1 MSIIETAADK
11 AVEFI
16 REALALITG
25 GEDPA
30 VAVETAKAQVGVTDD
45 ELRSADTGDVL
56 QGLCDAPGASP
67 LWAGYF
73 DAVQN
78 SYNGNG
84 NVVVQGG
91 GNSSSGGSSG
101 GSSGSGGTTTTAA
114 AATSPAEQIVYNYNS
129 YEQTINDQDTIFSG
143 NFAGDISVDQSQTD
157 IEGDGNVVTHG
168 DGDTNAVTGDG
179 SSGAQSHGGDAQ
191 SNSGDDAVQN
201 SGLIVGDTNTG
212 DDVAQVDGGAD
223 GAGFNFG
230 SGDQVVSSGNQVHGD
245 GIAGVTFG
253 DATTVS
259 HNDAGEGG
267 AVSGTGDASGHNTDS
282 HNTDSHNTDSHN
294 TDSHNTDS
302 HNTDSH
308 NTDVDVDVHQTD
320 VDIDAESGHHGGG
333 SHDGGHDGGH
343 DGSHI
348 PTASDPGHGA
358 PSSGHGGT
366 PDHSATAGH
375 EFADA

>member
-1 MSIIETAADK
+1 MSIIETATDK

-30 VAVETAKAQVGVTDD
+30 VAVETAKLQVGVTDD

-56 QGLCDAPGASP
+56 QGLCEAPGASP

-84 NVVVQGG
+84 NYVVQGG
-91 GNSSSGGSSG
+91 GNSSGGSSG
-101 GSSGSGGTTTTAA
+101 GSTGSATTTTAA
-114 AATSPAEQIVYNYNS
+114 AATTPAEQIVYNYNS
-129 YEQTINDQDTIFSG
+129 YEQTINDQDNIFSG

-168 DGDTNAVTGDG
+168 DGDTNAVTGDH

-191 SNSGDDAVQN
+191 SSSGDGAVQN
-201 SGLIVGDTNTG
+201 TGLIIGDTNTG
-212 DDVAQVDGGAD
+212 DNVAQVDGGAD

-230 SGDQVVSSGNQVHGD
+230 SGDQVVSSGNDVYGD

-253 DATTVS
+253 DATNVS
-259 HNDAGEGG
+259 HNDASEGG

-294 TDSHNTDS
+294 TD
-302 HNTDSH
+302 
-308 NTDVDVDVHQTD
+308 VDVTTVDVE
-320 VDIDAESGHHGGG
+320 VEAGH
-333 SHDGGHDGGH
+333 HDGGHDGGQDGGH
-343 DGSHI
+343 DGGHI
-348 PTASDPGHGA
+348 PVATDHHVHSDHAGGHSGTADHG
-358 PSSGHGGT
+358 S
-366 PDHSATAGH
+366 TAGH
-375 EFADA
+375 ELADA